1 MSDTYKVVHETFGVP
16 EAVDISEGDFAE
28 IQDSLRRLAL
38 VMQVEEAF
46 DIAVSNYADFERAV
60 ASILIARETRR
71 DFSGV
76 RWHST
81 RRDMSRAV
89 SNLLSSVR
97 TFQHVA
103 ESAVNA
109 IYGATALRAHQ
120 AFKRRLYDSSF
131 AYRVMEKLR
140 NHSQHQGLAVNSQTY
155 SNRWLDVPGEET
167 RRRVQ
172 AFRPELDLRQFSE
185 LPKWKGIL
193 SEYAAMCVA
202 NPKTP
207 ERLDLHKL
215 VRRYMSE
222 QSEIIVDLRDRWT
235 KDLETWDATVTA
247 RRDLIPNRVG
257 EKAVTETV
265 AVQLH
270 GEETIKTLYISE
282 TLLGDIRHLEQDNRP
297 LVNLDKLEM
306 RL

>member
-28 IQDSLRRLAL
+28 VQDSLRRLAL

-103 ESAVNA
+103 ESAVSA
-109 IYGATALRAHQ
+109 IYGATALSAHQ
-120 AFKRRLYDSSF
+120 AFKRRLYDGSF

-185 LPKWKGIL
+185 LPKWKGIV
-193 SEYAAMCVA
+193 SEYKDMCVS
-202 NPKTP
+202 NPQTP

-235 KDLETWDATVTA
+235 KDLETWDAAVAA
-247 RRDLIPNRVG
+247 RRDLIPDRVG
-257 EKAVTETV
+257 ENAVTETV
-265 AVQLH
+265 AVQRR